1 MEILNELLRETV
13 QQAGAGELGVGVDCE
28 DVARWRALVEN
39 LDQASAGALFHASE
53 HDHCRKFADPAPVY
67 AGRWCAKEAVLKA
80 LSQWATFDLRAVRI
94 EPDSGGRPVA
104 VVDHPIAERVEVKVS
119 IAHTANTAMAVAVA
133 RLL

>member
-1 MEILNELLRETV
+1 MELLNDVLKEAV
-13 QQAGAGELGVGVDCE
+13 QQAGEGELGVGVDCE
-28 DVARWRALVEN
+28 DVARWRALVED
-39 LDQASAGALFHASE
+39 LDDSSAGRLFHESE
-53 HDHCRKFADPAPVY
+53 HAYCRKFADPAPVY

-94 EPDSGGRPVA
+94 EPGPGGRPVA